1 MTEVTMALRHMGGT
15 LKRCDRVVLTAL
27 GIIAA
32 LALTVPAQAGASLSF
47 TLGALTSIA
56 PFLTFSVVIAATAKA
71 TGADRQIANVFKGR
85 QAIMITAAAS
95 FGALSPFCSCGVIPI
110 VAGLLAA
117 GVPVAPV
124 MAFWISS
131 PLMSPEMFILTI
143 AVFDL
148 PFATARAL
156 AAIFMG
162 LGAGFATQV
171 LARRPAFAQPLKAGR
186 GGAGGCQTPA
196 LAPASGTVW
205 AFWRQ
210 PERRKIFS
218 GEALISGGFLFKWLT
233 LAFIVE
239 SLMLAYLPADTVSE
253 WLGSD
258 RWWVVPASVAVG
270 VPAYLNGYA
279 AIPTVAALVNMG
291 MGLGAALAFMVAGGV
306 TSIPAAMAVFA
317 LVKRP
322 VFLWYLALGLAGSLI
337 VGFAYQAV
345 LGL

>member
-1 MTEVTMALRHMGGT
+1 MGGT
-15 LKRCDRVVLTAL
+15 LRRADRVVLSAL
-27 GIIAA
+27 GIVVA

-47 TLGALTSIA
+47 TLGALASIA
-56 PFLTFSVVIAATAKA
+56 PFLAFSVVLAATAKA

-85 QAIMITAAAS
+85 PAIMITAAAS

-186 GGAGGCQTPA
+186 GGAGSCQTPA

-279 AIPTVAALVNMG
+279 AIPTVAALVDMG

>member
-1 MTEVTMALRHMGGT
+1 MAIRQMGGS
-15 LKRCDRVVLTAL
+15 LRRIDRVVLSAL
-27 GIIAA
+27 GIIIV
-32 LALTVPAQAGASLSF
+32 LALIVPAQAGASLNF
-47 TLGALTSIA
+47 TLGALASIA
-56 PFLTFSVVIAATAKA
+56 PFLAFSVAIAATAKA
-71 TGADRQIANVFKGR
+71 TGADQQIANVFKGR
-85 QAIMITAAAS
+85 QAIMITAAAL

-143 AVFDL
+143 GVFDL

-156 AAIFMG
+156 AAVFMG

-171 LARRPAFAQPLKAGR
+171 LARRPAFAEPLKAGR
-186 GGAGGCQTPA
+186 GGGGGCQTPA
-196 LAPASGTVW
+196 LAPASATVW

-210 PERRKIFS
+210 PERLKTFRS
-218 GEALISGGFLFKWLT
+218 EALISGWFLFKWLT

-258 RWWVVPASVAVG
+258 HWWVVPASVAVG

-279 AIPTVAALVNMG
+279 AIPTVDALVNMG

-317 LVKRP
+317 LVKRT
-322 VFLWYLALGLAGSLI
+322 VFLWYLALGLGGSLI
-337 VGFAYQAV
+337 VGFAYRAV

>member
-1 MTEVTMALRHMGGT
+1 MTEVTMTLRQMGGT
-15 LKRCDRVVLTAL
+15 LRRCDRVVLTAL
-27 GIIAA
+27 GIVAA
-32 LALTVPAQAGASLSF
+32 LALIVPAQAVASLSF
-47 TLGALTSIA
+47 TLGALGTIA
-56 PFLTFSVVIAATAKA
+56 PFIAFSVLIAATAKA
-71 TGADRQIANVFKGR
+71 TGADQQIANVFKGR
-85 QAIMITAAAS
+85 QAIMITAAAL

-117 GVPVAPV
+117 GVPIAPV

-131 PLMSPEMFILTI
+131 PLMSPEMFILT
-143 AVFDL
+143 ASVFDL
-148 PFATARAL
+148 QFATAKAL

-162 LGAGFATQV
+162 LGAGFATQA
-171 LARRPAFAQPLKAGR
+171 LARRPAFAEPLKAGR
-186 GGAGGCQTPA
+186 GGCGSCGTPS
-196 LAPASGTVW
+196 LAQGSGTVW
-205 AFWRQ
+205 AFWRH
-210 PERRKIFS
+210 PERRKTFRS
-218 GEALISGGFLFKWLT
+218 EALANGWFLFRWLT

-239 SLMLAYLPADTVSE
+239 SLMVAYLPADAVAQ

-258 RWWVVPASVAVG
+258 QWWVVPASVAVG

-279 AIPTVAALVNMG
+279 AIPMVNALVNMG

-317 LVKRP
+317 LVKRT

-337 VGFAYQAV
+337 VGFAYRAV

>member
-1 MTEVTMALRHMGGT
+1 MTEVTMAIRQMGGT

-27 GIIAA
+27 GIVAL
-32 LALTVPAQAGASLSF
+32 LALTVPAQAGASLIF
-47 TLGALTSIA
+47 TLDALASIG
-56 PFLTFSVVIAATAKA
+56 PFLAFSVAIAATAKA
-71 TGADRQIANVFKGR
+71 TGADQQIANVFKGR
-85 QAIMITAAAS
+85 QAIMITAAAL

-131 PLMSPEMFILTI
+131 PLMSPEMFILT
-143 AVFDL
+143 AGVFDL

-162 LGAGFATQV
+162 LGAGFATQL

-186 GGAGGCQTPA
+186 GGSCGTPS
-196 LAPASGTVW
+196 LAETSGTVW

-210 PERRKIFS
+210 PERLKTFRS
-218 GEALISGGFLFKWLT
+218 EALINGWFLFKWLT
-233 LAFIVE
+233 LAFIIE
-239 SLMLAYLPADTVSE
+239 SLMLAYLPAEAVSQ

-279 AIPTVAALVNMG
+279 AIPTVDALVNMG

-317 LVKRP
+317 LVKRT

-345 LGL
+345 LSL

>member
-1 MTEVTMALRHMGGT
+1 MTEVTMAIRQMGGT

-27 GIIAA
+27 GIVAL
-32 LALTVPAQAGASLSF
+32 LALTVPAQAGASLIF
-47 TLGALTSIA
+47 TLEALASIG
-56 PFLTFSVVIAATAKA
+56 PFLAFSVAIAATAKA
-71 TGADRQIANVFKGR
+71 TGADQQIANVFKGR
-85 QAIMITAAAS
+85 QSIMITAAAL

-131 PLMSPEMFILTI
+131 PLMSPEMFILTTG
-143 AVFDL
+143 VFDL
-148 PFATARAL
+148 QFATARAL

-162 LGAGFATQV
+162 LGAGFATQA
-171 LARRPAFAQPLKAGR
+171 LARRPAFAEPLKAGY
-186 GGAGGCQTPA
+186 GSCGGCGTPT
-196 LAPASGTVW
+196 LAQASGTVW
-205 AFWRQ
+205 AFWRHAD
-210 PERRKIFS
+210 RRKIFRS
-218 GEALISGGFLFKWLT
+218 EALASGWFLFKWLT

-239 SLMLAYLPADTVSE
+239 SLMLAYLPADTVAE

-258 RWWVVPASVAVG
+258 QWWVVPASVAVG

-317 LVKRP
+317 LVKRA
-322 VFLWYLALGLAGSLI
+322 VFVWYLAFGLAGSLI
-337 VGFAYQAV
+337 VGFAYQAF